1 MLLGLWRAAVARRGF
16 SLLHPALF
24 PRGVV
29 ADCSTK
35 LTRLLCRPDFVS
47 KRDTSYCSLAT
58 FLKVMVQ
65 SSSSPAKTLGSLN
78 RTKTCMSEG
87 IVDVRTW
94 DGEYLAQRNRSQRV
108 LSATPSSSPRR
119 PRPKNCRGKDVLRN
133 TLAGLLRRARL
144 TQPTRS
150 SRAIILCTAFS
161 TWCRD
166 QGSA

>member
-29 ADCSTK
+29 ANCSAK

-47 KRDTSYCSLAT
+47 KGDASHCSLAT

-65 SSSSPAKTLGSLN
+65 SSCSPAKTLGSLN

-94 DGEYLAQRNRSQRV
+94 DCEILPNATV
-108 LSATPSSSPRR
+108 LKGYYR
-119 PRPKNCRGKDVLRN
+119 P
-133 TLAGLLRRARL
+133 LLHL
-144 TQPTRS
+144 
-150 SRAIILCTAFS
+150 LVE
-161 TWCRD
+161 D
-166 QGSA
+166 QGLRTAEERMSCAIH